1 MQKNKLQ
8 SFTTMDP
15 LKIKIRSTQEFT
27 ERSNR
32 MDKDKMQ
39 TLKQIMQANKMA
51 FDYNYTIMIGAYDL
65 NKVMFQMFLNQ
76 SIEGV
81 PAETKSAIEEWFQ
94 MYRKGCDELKRM
106 TDEGYGMVEKSMSY
120 MEKQ

>member
-81 PAETKSAIEEWFQ
+81 PA
-94 MYRKGCDELKRM
+94 
-106 TDEGYGMVEKSMSY
+106 
-120 MEKQ
+120 